1 MKVMLSPKK
10 NSSSSLNTARLHYR
24 RDSHIMNNDFHNSM
38 VSAFSNPLAFDLKYD
53 LENADYLPIDVILY
67 GNDGFKC
74 KDYLVYGTSKKDF
87 LELFKTSINC
97 NRVCSG
103 IDRNRY
109 GDSYII
115 KDGVVYNISND
126 ICVPLIGLFIKN
138 NTTNR
143 ITLKKDKVLNEAI
156 GSAVFNIPIDSI
168 LYINPVCLEKGTS
181 EEKIFGTTCRKMLK
195 TYDFIRSTEDMSI
208 FDGLFKHKIRE
219 LRGFAEFEQF
229 NSTVNTHLKEVLDE
243 IYE

>member
-10 NSSSSLNTARLHYR
+10 NDCSVYAMQLRHDANSFV
-24 RDSHIMNNDFHNSM
+24 MNNNFDSSM
-38 VSAFSNPLAFDLKYD
+38 TSGYSNPLAFNLKYD
-53 LENADYLPIDVILY
+53 LDNANYLPIDVVLY
-67 GNDGFKC
+67 GKDEFKC
-74 KDYLVYGTSKKDF
+74 KEVMVCGISRKEF
-87 LELFKTSINC
+87 LELFKTLVGAH
-97 NRVCSG
+97 RVYSG
-103 IDRNRY
+103 IDRNQYR
-109 GDSYII
+109 DFYII
-115 KDGVVYNISND
+115 KEGVVYKISDNTC
-126 ICVPLIGLFIKN
+126 IPMMGLFIKN

-143 ITLKKDKVLNEAI
+143 ISLKKDKVLNEAI

-219 LRGFAEFEQF
+219 PRGFAEFEQF

>member
-1 MKVMLSPKK
+1 
-10 NSSSSLNTARLHYR
+10 
-24 RDSHIMNNDFHNSM
+24 MNNDFHSTMNNG
-38 VSAFSNPLAFDLKYD
+38 FSNPLAFDLEYD
-53 LENADYLPIDVILY
+53 LENADHLPIDVILY
-67 GNDGFKC
+67 GNDGFMC
-74 KDYLVYGTSKKDF
+74 KHASVYGTSKKDF
-87 LELFKTSINC
+87 LELFKTSVNY

-103 IDRNRY
+103 IDRNQYRNF
-109 GDSYII
+109 YII
-115 KDGVVYNISND
+115 KDGVVYNLSND
-126 ICVPLIGLFIKN
+126 ICTPMIGLFIKN

-143 ITLKKDKVLNEAI
+143 ISLKKDKALNDAI
-156 GSAVFNIPIDSI
+156 GSAVFSIPVDSI

-208 FDGLFKHKIRE
+208 FDGLLKHKIRE
-219 LRGFAEFEQF
+219 PRGFAEFEQF

>member
-10 NSSSSLNTARLHYR
+10 KNNHPVHDIQLRHDANSY
-24 RDSHIMNNDFHNSM
+24 IMRNDFDYSM
-38 VSAFSNPLAFDLKYD
+38 RIGYSNPLAFDLKYD
-53 LENADYLPIDVILY
+53 LANANYLPIDAVLY
-67 GNDGFKC
+67 SKDEFKC
-74 KDYLVYGTSKKDF
+74 KEIGLSGITRKEF
-87 LELFKTSINC
+87 LELFKTLVSTH
-97 NRVCSG
+97 RVYSG
-103 IDRNRY
+103 IDRNQHRAFY
-109 GDSYII
+109 TI
-115 KDGVVYNISND
+115 KDGVVYNLSND
-126 ICVPLIGLFIKN
+126 ICTPMIGLFIKN

-143 ITLKKDKVLNEAI
+143 ISLKKDKVLNEAI
-156 GSAVFNIPIDSI
+156 GSAVFSIPVDSI
-168 LYINPVCLEKGTS
+168 LYINPVCLERGTS

-219 LRGFAEFEQF
+219 PRGFAEFEQF